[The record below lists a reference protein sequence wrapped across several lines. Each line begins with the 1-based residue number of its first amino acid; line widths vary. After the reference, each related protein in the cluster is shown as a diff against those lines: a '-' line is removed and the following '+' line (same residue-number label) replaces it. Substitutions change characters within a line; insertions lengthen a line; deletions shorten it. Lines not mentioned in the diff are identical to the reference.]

1 MSFKKLKEQVFP
13 DEELQ
18 PCLIEC
24 TLHQKMNIE
33 YTSCCRDALITSSIN
48 CMTSFVSGFVIFM
61 ILGHMA
67 ETANLPID
75 KVATEG
81 TPRYQSCQSPDDFL
95 KKNPRSFMQN
105 CSYCISNI
113 WFVGPG
119 LVFVV
124 YPAAIAT
131 LPAAPFWSIIFFLM
145 LLTLGLDS
153 SVCITIS
160 NILYIC
166 RLLIVTLTRLY
177 LILS

>member
-81 TPRYQSCQSPDDFL
+81 TPRYQSCQSPDDFF
-95 KKNPRSFMQN
+95 KKKPQIFHAEL
-105 CSYCISNI
+105 
-113 WFVGPG
+113 FV
-119 LVFVV
+119 
-124 YPAAIAT
+124 
-131 LPAAPFWSIIFFLM
+131 
-145 LLTLGLDS
+145 
-153 SVCITIS
+153 
-160 NILYIC
+160 LYIKYLVC
-166 RLLIVTLTRLY
+166 RSGPRFRCVSCCHSNTSGSTLLVHHIFPDAFDLGTRQFGMHHY
-177 LILS
+177 QQHFVYMSFTYSNFH